1 MGRTGRSSPLAAQA
15 LPMCPKWQMA
25 GTKHA
30 RMVSETPQFLLS
42 YLHYR
47 GTLHGI
53 DLGAPFLAVKVPWL

>member
-1 MGRTGRSSPLAAQA
+1 
-15 LPMCPKWQMA
+15 MA

-30 RMVSETPQFLLS
+30 RMVSETLEFLLS
-42 YLHYR
+42 YLHGR